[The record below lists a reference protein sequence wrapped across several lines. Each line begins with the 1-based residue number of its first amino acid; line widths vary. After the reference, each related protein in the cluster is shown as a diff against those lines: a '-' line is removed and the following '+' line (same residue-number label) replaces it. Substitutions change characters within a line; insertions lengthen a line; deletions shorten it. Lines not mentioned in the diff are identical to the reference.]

1 MKKKNLN
8 PISKIK
14 FRWFMVLINGSI
26 EFQEC
31 KIFNNVYH
39 FMIMLNEYKV
49 KHGFKL
55 NKKKIKRRKC
65 LYVVQAVATRGGF
78 MLLCYMVVKL
88 LWLRLR

>member
-1 MKKKNLN
+1 MC
-8 PISKIK
+8 I
-14 FRWFMVLINGSI
+14 
-26 EFQEC
+26 
-31 KIFNNVYH
+31 
-39 FMIMLNEYKV
+39 MIMLNEYKV

-88 LWLRLR
+88 L